1 MHMCTRTY
9 IHECSQLNYSQYTK
23 IRNNP
28 NVYHQENGQVIVVY
42 LYNGILCS
50 SVEMTCIHY
59 IKNKY
64 ARRTTALSVTQTNL
78 KTSCWVKEARHK
90 RKGSELINIKFKNW
104 KNLTILNSWAYI
116 RR

>member
-1 MHMCTRTY
+1 MHMCTGTY

-59 IKNKY
+59 IKNK
-64 ARRTTALSVTQTNL
+64 QTNMP
-78 KTSCWVKEARHK
+78 E
-90 RKGSELINIKFKNW
+90 ELQ
-104 KNLTILNSWAYI
+104 LCQ
-116 RR
+116 